1 MKFADFKPNMIIHH
15 PPVVV
20 QQTDML
26 DFARQYDPQ
35 WFHTDPAR
43 AQAGRWQGLIGSGF
57 MTCALAMRMAVDAA
71 LHDSEA
77 FGSPGIENV
86 KWLTPVRPNDA
97 LRLEATVLSARRSR
111 SKPDLGVL
119 NWTWRLFNQHE
130 EPVLE
135 LTVTSLFDL
144 VGPPS
149 A

>member
-1 MKFADFKPNMIIHH
+1 MKFADFKPDMIIYH

-20 QQTDML
+20 DEADML
-26 DFARQYDPQ
+26 DFAEKYDPQ

-57 MTCALAMRMAVDAA
+57 MTCALAMRMVVDAA

-77 FGSPGIENV
+77 FGSPGVEHV
-86 KWLTPVRPNDA
+86 KWLKPVRPNDA
-97 LRLEATVLSARRSR
+97 LRLEATVRSARRSR

-130 EPVLE
+130 EAVLE

-144 VGPPS
+144 AQKP
-149 A
+149 